1 MQGLRTRFQKNF
13 CDRVVRT
20 VVQRVVQYVYHKSV
34 YHRALHYGGLF
45 LLSRTLGGAIEVV
58 KLNKK
63 NIAIVGGLLV
73 VAPIILSQL
82 IRLPFGFLTIG
93 DENSWVG
100 FFGGYIGAI
109 TGAVVAFIVARY
121 QITTQFQKQVANEEM
136 ISFMNQKPAL
146 LKIKYDLIAMEDSLK
161 ELGRISS
168 GETATEFR
176 FEMYEMSQVF
186 WTDIDR
192 VEDTDLS
199 ISLIMISNS
208 YKSLYKNFSTDLGY
222 LDSVKEQLLID
233 ILEKTPEDY
242 EKMHRALTM
251 AEQIERMT
259 EEREQMIRNG
269 SITKTKEDINN
280 ILEIIDIVITSIDE
294 EKEKRQNIRDSTP

>member
-1 MQGLRTRFQKNF
+1 M
-13 CDRVVRT
+13 
-20 VVQRVVQYVYHKSV
+20 
-34 YHRALHYGGLF
+34 
-45 LLSRTLGGAIEVV
+45 

-146 LKIKYDLIAMEDSLK
+146 LKIKYELIAMEDSLK
-161 ELGRISS
+161 NLGRIVG
-168 GETATEFR
+168 GETSTEFG
-176 FEMYEMSQVF
+176 FEMHEMSEIF
-186 WTDIDR
+186 WSDIDR

-199 ISLIMISNS
+199 TSLITISNT

-222 LDSVKEQLLID
+222 LTSLKDQLLREF
-233 ILEKTPEDY
+233 LERSPEDY
-242 EKMHRALTM
+242 EKVHRAMTM
-251 AEQIERMT
+251 DEQIEKMT
-259 EEREQMIRNG
+259 EEREQIIFNRN
-269 SITKTKEDINN
+269 IPNLTNDIKNV
-280 ILEIIDIVITSIDE
+280 IDVVDIIIASIDE
-294 EKEKRQNIRDSTP
+294 NKAERQRIRDSTL